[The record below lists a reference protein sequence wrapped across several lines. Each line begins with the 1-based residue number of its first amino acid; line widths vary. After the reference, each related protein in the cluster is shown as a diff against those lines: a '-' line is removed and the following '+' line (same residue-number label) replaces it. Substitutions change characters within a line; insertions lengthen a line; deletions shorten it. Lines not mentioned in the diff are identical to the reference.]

1 MSTNSSIAVKQAD
14 GYKAIY
20 CHWDGYPSYM
30 LPILNGSYNTEEL
43 ASKLI
48 SFGDASS
55 IDTKLEPTTETHS
68 FDNPEEG
75 VCVFYHRDRNEDWN
89 HNKPGLYLTKKE
101 LFDHGVDWFYIFED
115 GQWNVYKNGKKV

>member
-1 MSTNSSIAVKQAD
+1 MSTNSSIAIKQDD

-68 FDNPEEG
+68 FDSPEEG

-89 HNKPGLYLTKKE
+89 HNKPSLYLTKSE
-101 LFDHGVDWFYIFED
+101 LFKHGVDWFYIFED
-115 GQWNVYKNGKKV
+115 GQWNVYKDGKKV